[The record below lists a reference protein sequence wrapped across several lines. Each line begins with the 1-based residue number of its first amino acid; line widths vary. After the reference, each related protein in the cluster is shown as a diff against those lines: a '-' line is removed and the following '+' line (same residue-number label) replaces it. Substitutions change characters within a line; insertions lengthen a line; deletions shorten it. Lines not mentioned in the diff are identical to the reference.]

1 MVVHFQG
8 LPVTYL
14 TGARQELSAGS
25 NPTIPQLSHTIT
37 DF

>member
-14 TGARQELSAGS
+14 TGAHQELSADS
-25 NPTIPQLSHTIT
+25 NPTIPQLSHTVA